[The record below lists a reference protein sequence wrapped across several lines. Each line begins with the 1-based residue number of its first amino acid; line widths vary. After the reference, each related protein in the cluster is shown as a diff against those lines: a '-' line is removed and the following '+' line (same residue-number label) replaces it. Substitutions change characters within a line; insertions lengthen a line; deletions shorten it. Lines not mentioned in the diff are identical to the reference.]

1 MGKVRHWYIELVVP
15 GSCTESMLPKTTEV
29 LDAAT
34 GGAPMVG
41 TGALEEVEEEI
52 STAQVELGP
61 SVAWAPDVQTP

>member
-1 MGKVRHWYIELVVP
+1 MKLTIP
-15 GSCTESMLPKTTEV
+15 GSTEFLHSQGTEV